1 MLSIERLRPRHGAT
15 VLFLLAALIGMLW
28 SKTPMLDPPVAI
40 AAPLPYESVTTAPDE
55 RPPEQQDVH
64 LASNSSSSSV
74 DTLVAIGATVV
85 PEVPNFAFDT
95 YRPGASD
102 HHGSGNAVDFS
113 NGTGNTD
120 EQYRLATWFA
130 DNCAGDILEL
140 IYQDPRFDRNIKNGS
155 FVGNGIGYYGS
166 GIMAQHQHHVH
177 VAMTADGAANCAA
190 RAGYQGMPPSAPA
203 ADTPAPT
210 PSDAAPAPVSGE
222 PDWHRLMMCESGAHG
237 QWRANTGNGYHGG
250 LQFDPDTWNLFGGQE
265 YAVTADQ
272 ATDVE
277 QIAIG
282 EKVLAAQGP
291 GAWPK
296 CSYEKIPGWWN
307 GGGSSASAASTPAPV
322 PSAPV
327 ATTPVQVEPQA
338 LPAAPTQAP
347 APAPTQSWVDLALD
361 PPVATETPTP
371 AHEAPAAPAA
381 PVWVEEV
388 VEQLPEPIQAPV
400 QDWVE
405 QQAPVYEAPAPVYE
419 APAAPAAPVW
429 VEEFVTQ
436 LPEPVQAPAQ
446 NWIEQQIPAYE
457 PPAPVY
463 QAPAPVAPAIPAPVL
478 DHVQSFVQ
486 NTPALSGNLAITG
499 ALASLGVG

>member
-190 RAGYQGMPPSAPA
+190 RAGYQDMPPSAPA
-203 ADTPAPT
+203 ADTPAPA
-210 PSDAAPAPVSGE
+210 PSDAAPAPATTGPNWDLLVQ
-222 PDWHRLMMCESGAHG
+222 CEATGRWNHNNDTDSDPTNDGYYGGPQFAQSTWEAYG
-237 QWRANTGNGYHGG
+237 GTTYATRAD
-250 LQFDPDTWNLFGGQE
+250 L
-265 YAVTADQ
+265 
-272 ATDVE
+272 ATRE
-277 QIAIG
+277 QQIAIA
-282 EKVLAAQGP
+282 EKVLADPLQGP

-296 CSYEKIPGWWN
+296 CSYEKVPNWWQ
-307 GGGSSASAASTPAPV
+307 GGGSPAPAASTPAPA

-361 PPVATETPTP
+361 PPAATETPAP
-371 AHEAPAAPAA
+371 VHEAPAAPAA

-400 QDWVE
+400 QDWV
-405 QQAPVYEAPAPVYE
+405 
-419 APAAPAAPVW
+419 
-429 VEEFVTQ
+429 
-436 LPEPVQAPAQ
+436 
-446 NWIEQQIPAYE
+446 EQQIPAYE

-486 NTPALSGNLAITG
+486 NTPALSGNPAIAG